1 MGRTIRGWLTVWL
14 TLLCLPASAADPWEA
29 LRQGGVLI
37 LMRHAV
43 TEPGTGD
50 PPGFQVDDCTTQRN
64 LSRQGREQAQ
74 RLGAMF
80 AARGVQPVAV
90 FSSAWC
96 RCQDTGKLAFPA
108 VPVRHLPALDSLFMD
123 NSREPAQTAYLRDA
137 LQRIPR
143 SGVTVWVTHQTNA
156 TALTGEF
163 LGMGEALILRPEG
176 DGKFRALGRL
186 RPPEPRPGHPA

>member
-1 MGRTIRGWLTVWL
+1 MGSTIRGWLTVWL
-14 TLLCLPASAADPWEA
+14 ALLCLPASAADPWDA

-37 LMRHAV
+37 LMRHAA

-50 PPGFQVDDCTTQRN
+50 PPGFRVDDCTTQRN

-80 AARGVQPVAV
+80 AARGVKPVAV

-96 RCQDTGKLAFPA
+96 RCLDTAKLAFPSA
-108 VPVRHLPALDSLFMD
+108 PVSHLPALDSLFMD
-123 NSREPAQTAYLRDA
+123 NSGEPAQTAYLRDA

-163 LGMGEALILRPEG
+163 LDMGEALILRPEG

-186 RPPEPRPGHPA
+186 RPPEP

>member
-1 MGRTIRGWLTVWL
+1 MGSTIRGWLTVWL
-14 TLLCLPASAADPWEA
+14 TLLCLPASAADPWDA
-29 LRQGGVLI
+29 LHQGGVLI

-90 FSSAWC
+90 FSSAW
-96 RCQDTGKLAFPA
+96 
-108 VPVRHLPALDSLFMD
+108 
-123 NSREPAQTAYLRDA
+123 
-137 LQRIPR
+137 
-143 SGVTVWVTHQTNA
+143 
-156 TALTGEF
+156 
-163 LGMGEALILRPEG
+163 
-176 DGKFRALGRL
+176 
-186 RPPEPRPGHPA
+186 